1 MNKFKNKKKRMAR
14 ILCAKQKELSEE
26 QKKEVAKRLE
36 ETMEKQRKTI
46 MNLHVPRPGRPF

>member
-1 MNKFKNKKKRMAR
+1 MNKFKKKKMRMAR
-14 ILCAKQKELSEE
+14 ILRIKQKELTEE
-26 QKKEVAKRLE
+26 QKKEVAERLE

>member
-14 ILCAKQKELSEE
+14 ILCAKQKELTEE